1 MQRPMDHRFL
11 TKNVSYSRDMVTFLT
26 QCGRLT
32 EPYRGHGQAA
42 AHHPRRPTMSSTGTV
57 MIDWMSCPIAASNL
71 AHRMPLGAAGWSS
84 CARWHAVPVHQK
96 DKTRPRKVIFAVY
109 FSRSQAPCG
118 SAAFKVLVVFVF
130 FVRKERA
137 WYTYYT
143 NFDGQ
148 AFSNLS
154 LSHSG
159 PLSHVRSRLVQTQCW
174 CPQGRW
180 LP

>member
-84 CARWHAVPVHQK
+84 CSVACGAGAGGSAPTAAPDAALMPPPCSRSFSVRSFSSPSSSPAPSSLSSSIIGVGVRRPLRPGASTDLTVTLAWHALCVH
-96 DKTRPRKVIFAVY
+96 V
-109 FSRSQAPCG
+109 
-118 SAAFKVLVVFVF
+118 AA
-130 FVRKERA
+130 
-137 WYTYYT
+137 
-143 NFDGQ
+143 
-148 AFSNLS
+148 
-154 LSHSG
+154 
-159 PLSHVRSRLVQTQCW
+159 SRLLW
-174 CPQGRW
+174 RSSP
-180 LP
+180 

>member
-1 MQRPMDHRFL
+1 MFTSHRLLEDLMQRPMDHRFL

-96 DKTRPRKVIFAVY
+96 DKIRPRKVIFAVY

-118 SAAFKVLVVFVF
+118 SAALKFGRLCFLCAKGARVVHVLH
-130 FVRKERA
+130 
-137 WYTYYT
+137 
-143 NFDGQ
+143 Q
-148 AFSNLS
+148 L
-154 LSHSG
+154 
-159 PLSHVRSRLVQTQCW
+159 
-174 CPQGRW
+174 
-180 LP
+180 